1 MSQCPAP
8 GLLGGV
14 GMLTP
19 RAMHS
24 ASLDRGIFVML
35 TQYDFKVI
43 PPNPIAKTIRTQLQG
58 STLGLVQ
65 AAIGQRV
72 CLDVAY
78 KLQLRNNELIGCS
91 TPTYGDLVW

>member
-1 MSQCPAP
+1 M
-8 GLLGGV
+8 
-14 GMLTP
+14 
-19 RAMHS
+19 
-24 ASLDRGIFVML
+24 F

-43 PPNPIAKTIRTQLQG
+43 PPNPIAHIIQTQLQG

-65 AAIGQRV
+65 AAICQKV
-72 CLDVAY
+72 CLDVDY